1 MKAMVERH
9 SVRRYTDEPLKQT
22 DIDFLNEKIDE
33 VNRESGLRFQLVT
46 NEPNA
51 FTGLMASYGH
61 FSGCTDYIV
70 AIGPKNKDEEI
81 GYYGEKLVL
90 LAQSIGINSC
100 WVALT
105 YNKSKVDFKLNKGE
119 KYYIVISL
127 GYGVHQGRPH
137 TNKPLEKL
145 CSCKGEEPYWF
156 KKAMDCV
163 LLSPTAMNQQKF
175 HFELKENNVVKAKA
189 LLGPYSKMDLGIAKY
204 HFELGAEGTEFRW
217 EY

>member
-22 DIDFLNEKIDE
+22 DIDFLNEKIEE
-33 VNRESGLRFQLVT
+33 VNRESDLRFQLVT
-46 NEPNA
+46 NEPSA

-100 WVALT
+100 CFFLV
-105 YNKSKVDFKLNKGE
+105 F
-119 KYYIVISL
+119 SL
-127 GYGVHQGRPH
+127 IFIA
-137 TNKPLEKL
+137 
-145 CSCKGEEPYWF
+145 CCKNTH
-156 KKAMDCV
+156 K
-163 LLSPTAMNQQKF
+163 
-175 HFELKENNVVKAKA
+175 
-189 LLGPYSKMDLGIAKY
+189 
-204 HFELGAEGTEFRW
+204 
-217 EY
+217 